1 MDLKEAALFDSLCIA
16 NIKQYL
22 AETKNLRNDTVVATR
37 EQLLNIML
45 NNANFKK
52 FPRTVSDIKV
62 SGELWCSK
70 RQVQKHRNN
79 KDDFKDIKPAPKN
92 TEARPTDFLIRYNEE
107 ARVFFISI
115 V

>member
-1 MDLKEAALFDSLCIA
+1 MDLKEAALFDSLCMA

-22 AETKNLRNDTVVATR
+22 AETKSLRNDTVVATR

-62 SGELWCSK
+62 GGELWCSK

-79 KDDFKDIKPAPKN
+79 EDDFKEIKPAQKS

-107 ARVFFISI
+107 ARVFFMSI